1 MENQNINV
9 NVEEQTIVE
18 ETKTNED
25 VKEVKT
31 FTQEEV
37 NAILEKRLSNNNLTT
52 LQRIIYI
59 I

>member
-18 ETKTNED
+18 ETKTNES

-31 FTQEEV
+31 F
-37 NAILEKRLSNNNLTT
+37 NL
-52 LQRIIYI
+52 
-59 I
+59 